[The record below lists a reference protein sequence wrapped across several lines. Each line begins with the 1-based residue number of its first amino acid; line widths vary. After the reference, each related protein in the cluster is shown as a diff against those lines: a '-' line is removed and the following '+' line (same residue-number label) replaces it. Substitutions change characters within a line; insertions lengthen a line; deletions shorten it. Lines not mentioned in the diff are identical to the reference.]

1 MKYARLSR
9 WGALRWIL
17 PLAAGIFFVGGLVY
31 AHIISQENS
40 RKLTLIREQT
50 YPFLEKTGFLKFD
63 LKSIQAGFYY
73 AVTQS
78 DSREFQRVKNQEEE
92 FLAAFDEIEALIGDK
107 ERVQSIRDLS
117 KEYLSVA
124 EEFSRLM
131 IETPGNI
138 AQAQSLIIQASEK
151 GRLLTE
157 AIERMNREGIENFKK
172 ALVQSEENSSLSLKV
187 SLISVIFGMVLV
199 GSFFSWILVLNHKL
213 LSANEHLEDE
223 VKYRTQDLESVVYTI
238 SHDLKS
244 PVVSMQGMAS
254 VFMEEYGPRVDD
266 KGRHYIDRILA
277 NGNYMEE
284 LIRDILALSRVGKP
298 KNPEWVNAKE
308 LLEKI
313 LEVHGPLLAEKKVK
327 TIVRENFPQALF
339 ERSQLTELFQNLIT
353 NAVKFMGDQPFPVVE
368 IGGKE
373 LEEGVEFY
381 VKDNGIGIDP
391 AYHDKIFGLFQ
402 RLHEVE
408 VEGTGVG
415 LAIVKKIVDLAGG
428 KIWIES
434 RKGEGTTFFIRL
446 PRRKDAK

>member
-50 YPFLEKTGFLKFD
+50 YPFLEKTGFLKFE

-157 AIERMNREGIENFKK
+157 AIERMN
-172 ALVQSEENSSLSLKV
+172 
-187 SLISVIFGMVLV
+187 
-199 GSFFSWILVLNHKL
+199 
-213 LSANEHLEDE
+213 
-223 VKYRTQDLESVVYTI
+223 
-238 SHDLKS
+238 
-244 PVVSMQGMAS
+244 
-254 VFMEEYGPRVDD
+254 
-266 KGRHYIDRILA
+266 
-277 NGNYMEE
+277 
-284 LIRDILALSRVGKP
+284 
-298 KNPEWVNAKE
+298 
-308 LLEKI
+308 
-313 LEVHGPLLAEKKVK
+313 
-327 TIVRENFPQALF
+327 
-339 ERSQLTELFQNLIT
+339 
-353 NAVKFMGDQPFPVVE
+353 
-368 IGGKE
+368 
-373 LEEGVEFY
+373 
-381 VKDNGIGIDP
+381 
-391 AYHDKIFGLFQ
+391 
-402 RLHEVE
+402 
-408 VEGTGVG
+408 
-415 LAIVKKIVDLAGG
+415 
-428 KIWIES
+428 
-434 RKGEGTTFFIRL
+434 
-446 PRRKDAK
+446 